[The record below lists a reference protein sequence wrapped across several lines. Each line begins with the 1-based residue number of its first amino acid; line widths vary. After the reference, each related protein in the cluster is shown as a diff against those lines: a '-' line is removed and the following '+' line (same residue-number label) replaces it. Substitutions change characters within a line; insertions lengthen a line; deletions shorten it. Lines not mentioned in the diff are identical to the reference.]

1 MIKLVNENKTII
13 GNMDDY
19 DSILQNMDYK
29 KGLNG
34 NYQTHYTK
42 MFKLPKNT
50 KLEVWITPQDT
61 HHMVQGF
68 VHDLDSGHDYRIPD
82 DYFAKYK
89 TIREVTEDIW
99 NIEKLAKS
107 FDADEYITSLI
118 RGYGAPNYRR
128 KSEILNRKSN
138 RRLKTI
144 KEGSRV
150 TDSKE
155 WFDMWFEDKK
165 SIISIMYSNMA
176 SDLAAGY
183 DYFGK
188 SIQHQKQEIAN
199 YEAEFERQ
207 MDKFKSMSD
216 DEVNRWC
223 FYDMKKRGAID

>member
-19 DSILQNMDYK
+19 DGILQAMDYS

-34 NYQTHYTK
+34 DYHTVYTK
-42 MFKLPKNT
+42 TFNLPKNT
-50 KLEVWITPQDT
+50 EVEVYITPNYDYQ
-61 HHMVQGF
+61 MVEAIAT
-68 VHDLDSGHDYRIPD
+68 DLDTGNTYRLPRN
-82 DYFAKYK
+82 FFKKYD
-89 TIREVTEDIW
+89 TIRDVTDDIL
-99 NIEKLAKS
+99 NIEKAVKN
-107 FDADEYITSLI
+107 FDADDFIVSTI
-118 RGYGAPNYRR
+118 RKSGAPNFKRY
-128 KSEILNRKSN
+128 SENRKRG
-138 RRLKTI
+138 RRPMVI

>member
-19 DSILQNMDYK
+19 DSILQAMDYV
-29 KGLNG
+29 KGING
-34 NYQTHYTK
+34 DYHTIYTK
-42 MFKLPKNT
+42 TFNLPKNT
-50 KLEVWITPQDT
+50 EIEVYITPNYDYQIIEAIVT
-61 HHMVQGF
+61 
-68 VHDLDSGHDYRIPD
+68 DLDTGNTYRLPRN
-82 DYFAKYK
+82 FFKKYD
-89 TIREVTEDIW
+89 TIRDVTDDIW
-99 NIEKLAKS
+99 NIEKAVKN
-107 FDADEYITSLI
+107 FDADDFIVSTI
-118 RGYGAPNYRR
+118 RKSGAPNFKRYSESR
-128 KSEILNRKSN
+128 KRGNRSMV
-138 RRLKTI
+138 I

-165 SIISIMYSNMA
+165 SIIATMYSNMSA
-176 SDLAAGY
+176 DLAAGY

-188 SIQHQKQEIAN
+188 SIQRQKQEIAK

-207 MDKFKSMSD
+207 LDKFKSMSD

>member
-19 DSILQNMDYK
+19 DGILQAMDYS
-29 KGLNG
+29 KGLDG
-34 NYQTHYTK
+34 DYHTIYTK
-42 MFKLPKNT
+42 TFHLPKNT
-50 KLEVWITPQDT
+50 DVKVYITPNHDYQIVDAVAT
-61 HHMVQGF
+61 
-68 VHDLDSGHDYRIPD
+68 DLDTKHTYRLPRNFFKN
-82 DYFAKYK
+82 YA
-89 TIREVTEDIW
+89 TIRDVTEDIW
-99 NIEKLAKS
+99 NIEKAVKN
-107 FDADEYITSLI
+107 FDADGYIVSTVRKS
-118 RGYGAPNYRR
+118 GAPNFKRYSESRKRGRR
-128 KSEILNRKSN
+128 PMV
-138 RRLKTI
+138 I

-188 SIQHQKQEIAN
+188 SIQDQKREIAD

-223 FYDMKKRGAID
+223 FYDMKKRGAIE

>member
-19 DSILQNMDYK
+19 DGILQDMGYV
-29 KGLNG
+29 KGING
-34 NYQTHYTK
+34 NYQTNYTK
-42 MFKLPKNT
+42 KFKLPKNT
-50 KLEVWITPQDT
+50 ELEVIITPRDT
-61 HHMVQGF
+61 HNIVQGIA
-68 VHDLDSGHDYRIPD
+68 HDLDSGRTYWIPD

-99 NIEKLAKS
+99 NIEKHAKR
-107 FDADEYITSLI
+107 FNADEYITSLI
-118 RGYGAPNYRR
+118 RRSGAPNFRR
-128 KSEILNRKSN
+128 TLENTNKKSKS
-138 RRLKTI
+138 KI
-144 KEGSRV
+144 VKEGSRV

>member
-19 DSILQNMDYK
+19 DGILQAMDYS
-29 KGLNG
+29 KGLDG
-34 NYQTHYTK
+34 DYHTIYTK
-42 MFKLPKNT
+42 TFHLPKNT
-50 KLEVWITPQDT
+50 DVKVYITPNHDYQIVDAIAT
-61 HHMVQGF
+61 
-68 VHDLDSGHDYRIPD
+68 DLDTKHTYRLPRNFFKN
-82 DYFAKYK
+82 YA
-89 TIREVTEDIW
+89 TIRDVTEDIW
-99 NIEKLAKS
+99 NIEKAVKN
-107 FDADEYITSLI
+107 FDADEYIVSTVRKS
-118 RGYGAPNYRR
+118 GAPNFKRYSESRKRGRR
-128 KSEILNRKSN
+128 QMV
-138 RRLKTI
+138 I

-188 SIQHQKQEIAN
+188 SIQDQKREIAD

-223 FYDMKKRGAID
+223 FYDMKKRGAIE